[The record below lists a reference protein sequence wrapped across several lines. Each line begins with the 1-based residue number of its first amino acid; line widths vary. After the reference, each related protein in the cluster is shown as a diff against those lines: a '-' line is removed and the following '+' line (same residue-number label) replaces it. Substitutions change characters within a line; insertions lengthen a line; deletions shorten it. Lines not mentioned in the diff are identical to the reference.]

1 MNDKKTVSFG
11 MALAII
17 FLPILVILLG
27 GLVLP
32 VGFLVPV
39 MRRCRANDRGLAP
52 QHQGGFH
59 LERG

>member
-27 GLVLP
+27 GLVLR
-32 VGFLVPV
+32 VGFLVPL
-39 MRRCRANDRGLAP
+39 MLATITASLLSIMA
-52 QHQGGFH
+52 GFT
-59 LERG
+59 